1 MIDADALRRMRP
13 DALLVNTS
21 RGGLID
27 EAALAEALREGR
39 LGGAALDV
47 RAQEPP
53 GPDDPLADAPRLLLT
68 PHVAGITVESNT
80 RASLHVADE
89 ILRALRGEPLR
100 TPVA

>member
-1 MIDADALRRMRP
+1 MIDAAALRRMRP
-13 DALLVNTS
+13 GALLVNTS
-21 RGGLID
+21 RGGLVD
-27 EAALAEALREGR
+27 EVALADALRDGR

-47 RAQEPP
+47 RAHEPS
-53 GPDDPLADAPRLLLT
+53 GPDDPLVDVPRLLLT

-100 TPVA
+100 TPVG